1 MLGTSRRPTGEV
13 GEGSAENPPADA
25 AEERTENPS
34 ERPAAQLTEKLL
46 GPEFSCVAG
55 KSAQLRGTL
64 VHRHFG
70 RLAEPATTRELH
82 AALADFA
89 ARREDIDPLMAT
101 FAATF
106 SGPADTDETE
116 FEELLWRQ
124 LQALH
129 DLDTGQYPW
138 DPQVDP
144 DPASERFGFSVGGHA
159 FFVVGLH
166 PGASRITRRFPLP
179 TLVFN
184 SHLQFGR
191 LKEKGIYQ
199 RIQGQ
204 VRERE
209 LELQGS
215 LNPNLSE
222 FGAASEAVQYSGRA
236 VPEDWTCPF
245 RPAAGAYPAHPAS
258 AAHQA
263 DPEESRT
270 P

>member
-13 GEGSAENPPADA
+13 GEGPAENPPPDA
-25 AEERTENPS
+25 AEPETENPS
-34 ERPAAQLTEKLL
+34 EWAGAQLTEKLL

-70 RLAEPATTRELH
+70 RLADPGTTPELH

-116 FEELLWRQ
+116 FEELLWKQ

-129 DLDTGQYPW
+129 DLDTGVFPW
-138 DPQVDP
+138 DPSVDP

-166 PGASRITRRFPLP
+166 PGASRITRRFPQP

-245 RPAAGAYPAHPAS
+245 HPAPT
-258 AAHQA
+258 AFTA
-263 DPEESRT
+263 DRDPVASEESST